1 MQREGAPAPSLFSP
15 PDPASKYRLGGD
27 MQLKLDPAVL
37 ALAAKYVDEQMDP
50 TRLRPAIGQ
59 VNYLGPSLPK
69 VPAPGQAAAGAGT
82 DPAGPHPAVDPKSVP
97 AIPPPQ
103 PLVPAGKG
111 PSKPKGGELGD
122 IAEAIAAIPAIE
134 SGIEGLKSQ
143 AKAKVSSDWGK
154 LKPGEK
160 AAVVTTLVS
169 IGLPALGAAA
179 NDPGSRDFLLSQLN
193 GKILPVPKVS
203 WLNLEVNTG
212 KGNLMVGMHVDVGQL
227 LPPSWGFGAGSPTA
241 IGGPPA
247 MAGQRTPAGAE
258 AGAIPAAE
266 SAPDLSGRIRAQAG
280 QGATLPAPVR
290 RRLEAGLGADLAN
303 VRVHTG
309 AEADRLA
316 RSVNAV
322 AFTTGPDIFFRAGA
336 FAPGTE
342 AGLRLVAHEATHT
355 VQQAAGPV
363 TGVSVGGVA
372 ISDPQDHFEQAA
384 RRSADRLVRLPPPD
398 PVVTARPWGEGGRLG
413 AGPPEHHWERLS
425 TLPPGAAPVP
435 ALAGAPL

>member
-1 MQREGAPAPSLFSP
+1 
-15 PDPASKYRLGGD
+15 
-27 MQLKLDPAVL
+27 MQLKLDPAIL
-37 ALAAKYVDEQMDP
+37 AMAAKYVDEQMDP
-50 TRLRPAIGQ
+50 TRLRPAIGS
-59 VNYLGPSLPK
+59 VNYFGPSLPK
-69 VPAPGQAAAGAGT
+69 LPTPAQAAAGAPGT

-143 AKAKVSSDWGK
+143 VKGKVSSDWGK

-179 NDPGSRDFLLSQLN
+179 SDPGARDFLLSQIN
-193 GKILPVPKVS
+193 GKILPVPKVP
-203 WLNLEVNTG
+203 WLNLEVNTE
-212 KGNLMVGMHVDVGQL
+212 KGSLMVGMHVDVGQL
-227 LPPSWGFGAGSPTA
+227 LPPSLGFGPGSPTA

-247 MAGQRTPAGAE
+247 MAGQRTPASPDSTPMPSAE
-258 AGAIPAAE
+258 GEA
-266 SAPDLSGRIRAQAG
+266 DLPGRIRTQAG
-280 QGATLPAPVR
+280 HGAALPRSVR
-290 RRLEAGLGADLAN
+290 QRFEAGLGADLTE

-316 RSVNAV
+316 RAMNAT
-322 AFTTGPDIFFRAGA
+322 AFTTGQDIFFRAGA

-342 AGLRLVAHEATHT
+342 AGLRLLAHETTHT
-355 VQQAAGPV
+355 VQQASGPV
-363 TGVSVGGVA
+363 SGIPVGGVA
-372 ISDPQDHFEQAA
+372 VSDPHDRFEQAA
-384 RRSADRLVRLPPPD
+384 RRSAERLVRMPAEPLVP
-398 PVVTARPWGEGGRLG
+398 ARPRHGRVDPSVRSP
-413 AGPPEHHWERLS
+413 AEHHWDRMS
-425 TLPPGAAPVP
+425 ALPPVP
-435 ALAGAPL
+435 ARPPVRSLAGAAV